1 MRVLIQRVATA
12 WVEWEGM
19 ATEQAG
25 PGLLCLVGFNRQ
37 DVVGVLEHMADK
49 LIHLRIFADEHGR
62 MNRSLVE
69 TGGGLVLVP
78 QFTLYADCRKG
89 RRPGF
94 SGALEPAAAR
104 EMFEA
109 FVQICREHLSGVI
122 AGRFGAHMQV
132 HLVND
137 GPVTIL
143 LDSNELRLAKA

>member
-19 ATEQAG
+19 TTEQAG
-25 PGLLCLVGFNRQ
+25 PGLLCLVGFNRE
-37 DVVGVLEHMADK
+37 DVAGVLEHMADK

-94 SGALEPAAAR
+94 SDALEPAAAR

-109 FVQICREHLSGVI
+109 FVQICREHFSGVI

>member
-1 MRVLIQRVATA
+1 
-12 WVEWEGM
+12 M

-25 PGLLCLVGFNRQ
+25 PGLLCLVGFNRE
-37 DVVGVLEHMADK
+37 DVAGVLEHMADK

-94 SGALEPAAAR
+94 SDALEPAAAR

>member
-1 MRVLIQRVATA
+1 
-12 WVEWEGM
+12 M

-25 PGLLCLVGFNRQ
+25 PGLLCLVGFNRE
-37 DVVGVLEHMADK
+37 DVAGVLEHMADK

-94 SGALEPAAAR
+94 SDALEPAAAR

-122 AGRFGAHMQV
+122 AGRFGAHMKV

>member
-1 MRVLIQRVATA
+1 MT
-12 WVEWEGM
+12 
-19 ATEQAG
+19 TEQAG
-25 PGLLCLVGFNRQ
+25 PGLLCLVGFNRE
-37 DVVGVLEHMADK
+37 DVAGVLEHMADK

-94 SGALEPAAAR
+94 SDALEPAAAR